1 MDIVKTF
8 NYDNTQWEY
17 IITYKQQKHMY
28 LKVRNDKILVSAPFF
43 MQEKL
48 VEDFILKNLPKIKK
62 KQLVTKERN
71 LVINGQTDYLYFLNE
86 KYSIFIKYHSQK
98 TVIYFDYLQ
107 LVVFTKLQDVKQI
120 QIKVETFLKKEAL
133 TIFMSRLQYWSQ
145 IMNIEFNTLKIRSMI
160 SKWGICQP
168 SAKIITL
175 NYKLIHYSYDIID
188 YVVIHELAHI
198 VHGHHQQ
205 DFWNFVMEF
214 CPNYENCQ
222 NFLKQSRGC

>member
-62 KQLVTKERN
+62 KQLVTKDRN
-71 LVINGQTDYLYFLNE
+71 LVINGQDDYLYFLNE
-86 KYSIFIKYHSQK
+86 KYPIFIKYHSQK

-107 LVVFTKLQDVKQI
+107 LVVFTKLQDVKRI

-145 IMNIEFNTLKIRSMI
+145 TMNIGFNTLKIRSMI

-198 VHGHHQQ
+198 VHCHHQQ